1 MIVNSFDKMETIVK
15 SNPNFEWDNWT
26 VVVYT
31 DDDGYYTKNGV
42 FKDNKWMTKYKF
54 EMIDHGVWNI
64 PDRFLAYVQ
73 V

>member
-1 MIVNSFDKMETIVK
+1 MIVNSIEKMEKIVK
-15 SNPNFEWDNWT
+15 SYPNFEWDNWT
-26 VVVYT
+26 VIIYT
-31 DDDGYYTKNGV
+31 DDDGYYTKYGI

>member
-1 MIVNSFDKMETIVK
+1 MIVNSIEKMEKIVK

-26 VVVYT
+26 VIIYT
-31 DDDGYYTKNGV
+31 DDDGYYTKNGI

-64 PDRFLAYVQ
+64 PDRFITQVQ

>member
-42 FKDNKWMTKYKF
+42 FKDNKWMTKYRF
-54 EMIDHGVWNI
+54 EMVDYGVWNI
-64 PDRFLAYVQ
+64 PDRFITHVQ